1 MNKITAY
8 ELSKQFLQQDLQ
20 DFEKKEVEKLWDL
33 ISFHSELYY
42 EKDES
47 IISDSEYD
55 QLFKKL
61 EALEEMFSLEKLYT
75 SKVGSQ
81 WKQSSFEKV
90 AHSRPMISLDNTY
103 NELELRDFDTRI
115 KRILKTEDV
124 LPYTIEFK
132 FDGLWIELIY
142 VDGVLKTAITRWNG
156 IEWEDVTENIKQIKN
171 IPQKINKTWIFEV
184 RGEVVMPI
192 SSFRRLNEEA
202 LKKWEKVFSNP
213 RNAASGSLRV
223 LDTSITKKRDLKYFA
238 YDVSDFS
245 EFSNG
250 SYSDMIHHLEELW
263 FEISSYFP
271 SCDGI
276 EQVIL
281 NIENIGDI
289 KSQIDFE
296 VDGLVVKI
304 NDISLWKNIG
314 STEHHPRYSIAYKFP
329 AEIVT
334 TKIESVEHSV
344 WRTGTIT
351 PVANLEAVNIGG
363 AMIRRATLHNY
374 DEVEK
379 LGVKVHD
386 NVFLKRAGEVIPKII
401 SVASSPYPD
410 NSKEAEIYAIHP
422 PKLCPSCQS
431 EVLKDEDKVR
441 YYCPNNYGCPAQMRE
456 KIAFAVWK
464 QGFNIDG
471 FGEKQ
476 AELFLDL
483 WYIKNFG
490 DIFRLKNYRANIL
503 ELEWFQEKSVNN
515 LLDGIEKVR
524 HTDIVTFLKA
534 LWIPGVWKKTAKTL
548 SKCIV
553 SIDSPILLG
562 EGDVTELEQ
571 LPDIWPEVAK
581 SVVGFF
587 ASEKDLVEDILWE
600 LDIAF
605 SAASP
610 TVNDS
615 PWSWKK
621 VCITGS
627 FDWYKREELAEILE
641 QRGWEFMS
649 SVSKKTDF
657 LLAGDKAGSKLK
669 KAQEL
674 WVEVIF
680 LEDFLS

>member
-1 MNKITAY
+1 MDKIVAY

-33 ISFHSELYY
+33 IAFHSELYY

-55 QLFKKL
+55 ELFKKL
-61 EALEEMFSLEKLYT
+61 EALEEMFSLEKIYT

-132 FDGLWIELIY
+132 FDGLGIELIY
-142 VDGVLKTAITRWNG
+142 VDGILKTAITRWNG

-171 IPQKINKTWIFEV
+171 IPQKIDKTWVFEV

-245 EFSNG
+245 EFRSR

-314 STEHHPRYSIAYKFP
+314 STEHHPRYAIAYKFP

-379 LGVKVHD
+379 LGVKVND

-410 NSKEAEIYAIHP
+410 GSKEAEIYQVHP

-456 KIAFAVWK
+456 KISFAVGK

-490 DIFRLKNYRANIL
+490 DIFRLKNYRADIL

-548 SKCIV
+548 SKCID
-553 SIDSPILLG
+553 SLDSPILLG
-562 EGDVTELEQ
+562 EGDITELEQ

-605 SAASP
+605 SVASP
-610 TVNDS
+610 TVSDS
-615 PWSWKK
+615 PWAWKK
-621 VCITGS
+621 YVSQGVLIDTREKSSLKYLNKEDENLWVASVKRQIS
-627 FDWYKREELAEILE
+627 FSLGIKLE
-641 QRGWEFMS
+641 
-649 SVSKKTDF
+649 VNSKKLKNSEWKLF
-657 LLAGDKAGSKLK
+657 L
-669 KAQEL
+669 
-674 WVEVIF
+674 
-680 LEDFLS
+680 